1 MSDKQAKLA
10 TALRKRPSDDDVPPP
25 LVPTRG
31 PEEVKLR
38 KSNLKGT
45 TSWEQCLA
53 LLELNLK
60 HEYAVCVETVTKML
74 TNITSNPSEPKF
86 RKIRVPTSSRILSH
100 RRRGHER
107 AARPLAR
114 PRGAGAPHRVPHPA
128 PQPTPSQT
136 SRSGALGRAES
147 RAKGGERRPPH
158 PRPPTE
164 RTGPAR
170 APRSASRIPPS
181 KIWNRWRGAALT
193 RTSFVGSFVCR
204 APSMG
209 QRSRENDDTPAPPHA
224 RRAHRGPRGRPP
236 CLVDPTFTKSGK
248 VGKGS

>member
-60 HEYAVCVETVTKML
+60 HEYAVCVKTVTQML

-114 PRGAGAPHRVPHPA
+114 PRGWALHTVCRTQRRNRRLRRRAVPEPLDAPSLAQREASVAPRTPA
-128 PQPTPSQT
+128 
-136 SRSGALGRAES
+136 
-147 RAKGGERRPPH
+147 RPPSAPG
-158 PRPPTE
+158 PR
-164 RTGPAR
+164 AR
-170 APRSASRIPPS
+170 
-181 KIWNRWRGAALT
+181 L
-193 RTSFVGSFVCR
+193 
-204 APSMG
+204 
-209 QRSRENDDTPAPPHA
+209 APPRESHL
-224 RRAHRGPRGRPP
+224 PRFGIGGGGQ
-236 CLVDPTFTKSGK
+236 L
-248 VGKGS
+248 